1 MLKDIVHHASEVDF
15 QQGKNLIFE
24 AISGSEVMP
33 QASANKSMSHQNSE
47 RTLLSN
53 DSPPNFM
60 SSEDNEGSLDQL
72 DAIDVGSMDQCGDSV
87 G

>member
-1 MLKDIVHHASEVDF
+1 VLKDIVHHATEIDF

-24 AISGSEVMP
+24 AISRSEVMP

-47 RTLLSN
+47 RTLKSN

-72 DAIDVGSMDQCGDSV
+72 DVIEVGSMDQCDDSV